1 MFAERILAIRLPAL
15 DRADPTAPR
24 WMRHANFQRSGTVK

>member
-1 MFAERILAIRLPAL
+1 MEFTVAQQSAMFAERILAIRPSAL

-24 WMRHANFQRSGTVK
+24 